1 VSVRL
6 GAWRVPQIEEGARHV
21 AVQGK
26 EDCCRGGFYT
36 CPAACG
42 ADVICSVEPSAPLL
56 GRRLAF
62 PGGKDERYG
71 QHGGEIG
78 NEKRER

>member
-1 VSVRL
+1 MSVRVI
-6 GAWRVPQIEEGARHV
+6 GGRIPQIEEGARH
-21 AVQGK
+21 APVQGT
-26 EDCCRGGFYT
+26 EDCRGGFYSR
-36 CPAACG
+36 PVAFG
-42 ADVICSVEPSAPLL
+42 ADVICSVEPSAPLPS
-56 GRRLAF
+56 RRLAF